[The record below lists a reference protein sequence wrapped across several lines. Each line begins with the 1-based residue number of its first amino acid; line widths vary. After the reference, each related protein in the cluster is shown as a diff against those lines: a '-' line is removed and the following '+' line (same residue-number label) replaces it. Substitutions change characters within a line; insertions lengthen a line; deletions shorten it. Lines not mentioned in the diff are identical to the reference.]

1 MKNRKQ
7 YIPPKK
13 EKKLKYIVQEVWRGM
28 SEDDPIIKYSS
39 FDTRT
44 QAVEYSI
51 RLGQKPE
58 IITAIIY
65 KARAIKENETQIDIL
80 AYLKESTQ
88 EEATD
93 LAGKAF
99 AHIATTELN

>member
-1 MKNRKQ
+1 MKNRKH
-7 YIPPKK
+7 YVSPSK

-28 SEDDPIIKYSS
+28 SEDDPLIKYSS
-39 FDTRT
+39 FDTKT

-58 IITAIIY
+58 VITAIIY
-65 KARAIKENETQIDIL
+65 RARAIKENETQIDVL

-99 AHIATTELN
+99 AHIATEEMN